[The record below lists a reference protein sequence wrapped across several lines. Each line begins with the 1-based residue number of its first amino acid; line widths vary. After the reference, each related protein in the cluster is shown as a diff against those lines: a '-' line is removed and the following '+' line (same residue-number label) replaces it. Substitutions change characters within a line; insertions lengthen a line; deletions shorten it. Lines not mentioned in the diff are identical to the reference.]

1 MSNHLPG
8 LVYRPGLATWRPAV
22 DRAVVMDFPTYE
34 DYLNS
39 IPESKRADVKMLPSH
54 WPPSPAEAA
63 ELHLDR
69 WYVKLIMFPL
79 LSLVDKPI
87 TLNLSMR
94 IYPHLQDTGGC
105 FVAVLQKTPASTAQQ
120 EQA

>member
-1 MSNHLPG
+1 MSDHLPG

-22 DRAVVMDFPTYE
+22 DRAVTMDHATYE
-34 DYLNS
+34 DYLNT
-39 IPESKRADVKMLPSH
+39 IPEAKRADVKILPSH
-54 WPPSPAEAA
+54 WPPSPTEAE

-69 WYVKLIMFPL
+69 WYVNPVIIPL

-94 IYPHLQDTGGC
+94 IYPHLQDTGGF

-120 EQA
+120 EPT